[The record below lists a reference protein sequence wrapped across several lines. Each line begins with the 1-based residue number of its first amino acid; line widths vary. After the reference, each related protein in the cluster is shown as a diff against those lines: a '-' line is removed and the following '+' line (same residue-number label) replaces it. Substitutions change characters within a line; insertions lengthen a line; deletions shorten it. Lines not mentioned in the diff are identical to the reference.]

1 MSENLNG
8 IQIQLLLYFLEAEP
22 KKRTVTDAARYL
34 NKPKSTLT
42 HILDSLDELALMERV
57 EGRKSVLTAA
67 GKRTAQQLLHQR
79 KILEQYMQYQDIP
92 PAQIKENALRALS
105 AGFSDEFMERLAEQE
120 GRMRLKEIFAGHR
133 DFHGG
138 DICNYLKDGSYYF
151 PFIIYREQIKNHN
164 NLSMANRGFE
174 NPCELIVKDHEG
186 LVYLAVKTVSAE
198 SMSSGKKDGGPGQQD
213 AVPVRR
219 RVPGR
224 RDRRAVCVFSGDG
237 AELHRHGERPG
248 HPAPRQRMPENA
260 VQRGGYAYAGEH
272 GDFHHVHPLK
282 QGCQG
287 QNKNF
292 LNQVWYKCRFSV
304 AMRLPGLFQ
313 AEKRRFEPGL
323 VQKID

>member
-42 HILDSLDELALMERV
+42 HILDSLDDLALMERV

-67 GKRTAQQLLHQR
+67 GERTAQQLLHQR

-174 NPCELIVKDHEG
+174 NPCEMIVKDHDVFQIPHFQETPRISINTASIEQLTQLPG
-186 LVYLAVKTVSAE
+186 VGQATAE
-198 SMSSGKKDGGPGQQD
+198 KIV
-213 AVPVRR
+213 AY
-219 RVPGR
+219 
-224 RDRRAVCVFSGDG
+224 RA
-237 AELHRHGERPG
+237 
-248 HPAPRQRMPENA
+248 
-260 VQRGGYAYAGEH
+260 EH
-272 GDFHHVHPLK
+272 
-282 QGCQG
+282 
-287 QNKNF
+287 
-292 LNQVWYKCRFSV
+292 
-304 AMRLPGLFQ
+304 GLFQ
-313 AEKRRFEPGL
+313 TLEDLMQVPGIK
-323 VQKID
+323 QKKWEALKEFICL

>member
-1 MSENLNG
+1 MPENLNG

-57 EGRKSVLTAA
+57 ESRKSVLTAA
-67 GKRTAQQLLHQR
+67 GKRTAQELLHQR

-92 PAQIKENALRALS
+92 PAQVKENALRALS
-105 AGFSDEFMERLAEQE
+105 AGFSDEFMDRLTEQE

-198 SMSSGKKDGGPGQQD
+198 SMSSGKKMEGRVNTMQYLYDGEFRDGGIDGRY
-213 AVPVRR
+213 VYFPVTALNFIAMGK
-219 RVPGR
+219 GR
-224 RDRRAVCVFSGDG
+224 DTLLHGSVCLRMQCSVGDM
-237 AELHRHGERPG
+237 H
-248 HPAPRQRMPENA
+248 MPESTA
-260 VQRGGYAYAGEH
+260 VFTMFIH
-272 GDFHHVHPLK
+272 
-282 QGCQG
+282 
-287 QNKNF
+287 
-292 LNQVWYKCRFSV
+292 
-304 AMRLPGLFQ
+304 
-313 AEKRRFEPGL
+313 
-323 VQKID
+323 

>member
-1 MSENLNG
+1 MPENLNG
-8 IQIQLLLYFLEAEP
+8 IQIKLLLYFLEAEP

-57 EGRKSVLTAA
+57 ESRKSVLTAA
-67 GKRTAQQLLHQR
+67 GKRTAQELLHQR

-92 PAQIKENALRALS
+92 PAQVKENALRALS
-105 AGFSDEFMERLAEQE
+105 AGFSDEFMDRLTEQE

-198 SMSSGKKDGGPGQQD
+198 SMSSGKKMEGRVNKMQYLYDGEFRDGGIDGRY
-213 AVPVRR
+213 VYFPVTALNFIAMGK
-219 RVPGR
+219 GR
-224 RDRRAVCVFSGDG
+224 DTLLHGSVCLRMQCSVGDM
-237 AELHRHGERPG
+237 H
-248 HPAPRQRMPENA
+248 MPESTA
-260 VQRGGYAYAGEH
+260 VFTMFIH
-272 GDFHHVHPLK
+272 
-282 QGCQG
+282 
-287 QNKNF
+287 
-292 LNQVWYKCRFSV
+292 
-304 AMRLPGLFQ
+304 
-313 AEKRRFEPGL
+313 
-323 VQKID
+323 